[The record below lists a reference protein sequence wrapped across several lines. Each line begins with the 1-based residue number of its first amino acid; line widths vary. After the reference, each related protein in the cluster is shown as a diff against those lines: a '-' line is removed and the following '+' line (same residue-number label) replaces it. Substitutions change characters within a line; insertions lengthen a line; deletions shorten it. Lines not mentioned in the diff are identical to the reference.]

1 MANYPGAVAFF
12 KQSLRSSAESKIQ
25 ETMSRPMSHTK
36 AIALN
41 HLDFAALLVSRVCH
55 DLVSPVGAVV
65 NGLEVL
71 EDETDMAMR
80 ADALRLVAAS
90 AEQAAARLQ
99 FARIAFGAAGSAGAE
114 LDLAEVGRI
123 TSGLLKGGKVEL
135 VWKAEAVNWPKDW
148 AKLLMNA
155 VLVAADC
162 LPRGGRVHVE
172 TGGDATAPKFVIR
185 AAGTI
190 ARLTPEVEWALK
202 GEPVAPLDGRSIQPY
217 LTFHLSQGLALAL
230 SVGVAEGEVRFA
242 AG

>member
-1 MANYPGAVAFF
+1 MND
-12 KQSLRSSAESKIQ
+12 
-25 ETMSRPMSHTK
+25 
-36 AIALN
+36 
-41 HLDFAALLVSRVCH
+41 LDFAALLVSRVCH

-71 EDETDMAMR
+71 EDETDLAMR

-123 TSGLLKGGKVEL
+123 MAGLLKGGKVEL
-135 VWKAEAVNWPKDW
+135 QWQAPAINWPKDW
-148 AKLLMNA
+148 AKLLMNT
-155 VLVAADC
+155 VLLAADC
-162 LPRGGRVHVE
+162 LPRGGKVTVE
-172 TGGDATAPKFVIR
+172 TSESLAPGFHIR

-190 ARLTPEVEWALK
+190 ARLGPEAERALL
-202 GEPVAPLDGRSIQPY
+202 GEPGPGLDGRSIQPF
-217 LTFHLSQGLALAL
+217 LTYQLGKILNAGLT
-230 SVGVAEGEVRFA
+230 VAAGEGEVRFA